1 MAHSGH
7 LHTFFQPMASLSA
20 QLTQEG
26 ELTGR
31 TRPASAW
38 PRAARLSAL
47 LQPPPSFLSVPR
59 TPRTASHRASAQ
71 VAPAW
76 TVWPPPPKVNA
87 TPTDSLDPGSEL
99 TGGSAPLRPPAGSDP
114 TGNAS
119 SHFPGWLFDKY
130 LPHPRNVNSLRVS
143 PLSAPLKLYFLSKWR
158 ISFFCLPFSSL
169 RKIL

>member
-1 MAHSGH
+1 MANSGH
-7 LHTFFQPMASLSA
+7 LHTFFQPMASPSA

-76 TVWPPPPKVNA
+76 TVGPLLPKLMLLILTLWIPALNSQVGRLPYGPQQGVTQLEMQVHTFRGGYLINICP
-87 TPTDSLDPGSEL
+87 TP
-99 TGGSAPLRPPAGSDP
+99 
-114 TGNAS
+114 
-119 SHFPGWLFDKY
+119 
-130 LPHPRNVNSLRVS
+130 VM
-143 PLSAPLKLYFLSKWR
+143 
-158 ISFFCLPFSSL
+158 
-169 RKIL
+169 